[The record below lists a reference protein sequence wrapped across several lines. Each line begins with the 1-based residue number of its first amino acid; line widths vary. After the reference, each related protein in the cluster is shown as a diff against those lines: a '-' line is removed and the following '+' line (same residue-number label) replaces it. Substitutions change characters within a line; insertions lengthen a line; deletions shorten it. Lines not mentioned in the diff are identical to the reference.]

1 MKTQKWLLVANVM
14 LFLGALSLVAF
25 MVLTPGALAQ
35 EPTATP
41 SPEAV
46 TPGPGNGS
54 GFGIGGGRGMMM
66 GGRGM
71 MGGPENSLIAVMA
84 QQLDM
89 TVAELLTELQAD
101 TTKTLS
107 QVAYE
112 HNVDLTTII
121 DAFIALRAER
131 LQQWVDNGQLTQAQ
145 ADEFLTQMRSM
156 ATQHATQP
164 WSEHQRG
171 PGYTDE
177 NGDGMCD
184 YRDGQA
190 MGGRGMMGG
199 RFNNQMGGQMGGHF
213 GGPMMGGR
221 FGGQM
226 GGQMMGGHGMM
237 GGWFNNG
244 SNSNTDAGAQ

>member
-1 MKTQKWLLVANVM
+1 MKTQKWLLVANVF
-14 LFLGALSLVAF
+14 LFLGALSLVAL

-41 SPEAV
+41 SAETVAPDA
-46 TPGPGNGS
+46 GNGS
-54 GFGIGGGRGMMM
+54 GFGPGFGMGGGRGMMRMGGGRGMMM
-66 GGRGM
+66 GGPSGRMMGGPGGGM
-71 MGGPENSLIAVMA
+71 MGGPENSLIAVTA

-89 TVAELLTELQAD
+89 TVEELLAELQAD
-101 TTKTLS
+101 ETKTIS

-121 DAFIALRAER
+121 DAFVALRAER
-131 LQQWVDNGQLTQAQ
+131 LQQLVDNGQLTQEQ
-145 ADEFLTQMRSM
+145 ADEFLAQMRSM

-177 NGDGMCD
+177 NGDGVCD
-184 YRDGQA
+184 RRDGQA
-190 MGGRGMMGG
+190 M
-199 RFNNQMGGQMGGHF
+199 N
-213 GGPMMGGR
+213 GR

-226 GGQMMGGHGMM
+226 GGRFGGPMGGRW
-237 GGWFNNG
+237 GGWFNNW
-244 SNSNTDAGAQ
+244 SNSNTDTGAQ